1 MPCLL
6 GLRHENIRIRNK
18 IYLRIILHSIYLIR
32 CKGTLAK
39 MGGGVD
45 FCNFIQGSD
54 RIRIW
59 PADYPAEYLVF
70 FLDITSF
77 LCFLSFFSLYSGDI
91 MNADPALSLTKL
103 MQKVNNGIFFQKL
116 GRLFLSDIK
125 MKSSVSFAAK
135 FFLNNL

>member
-1 MPCLL
+1 
-6 GLRHENIRIRNK
+6 
-18 IYLRIILHSIYLIR
+18 
-32 CKGTLAK
+32 
-39 MGGGVD
+39 MGGGGI
-45 FCNFIQGSD
+45 FAFFIPVSD
-54 RIRIW
+54 RIQIW

-70 FLDITSF
+70 CLDITSF
-77 LCFLSFFSLYSGDI
+77 LCFLSLSLYPGDI

-135 FFLNNL
+135 FF